1 MNDQSWCQN
10 QQIFT
15 ALSCKGETVDTHMWS
30 FLIATVKRSCFC
42 RSALQQTPN
51 GLTFTAGGQVV
62 SQVPTVDSLNSLG
75 SFEKRKL

>member
-15 ALSCKGETVDTHMWS
+15 APVDTHMWS

-62 SQVPTVDSLNSLG
+62 SQVPTVDSLNAPG